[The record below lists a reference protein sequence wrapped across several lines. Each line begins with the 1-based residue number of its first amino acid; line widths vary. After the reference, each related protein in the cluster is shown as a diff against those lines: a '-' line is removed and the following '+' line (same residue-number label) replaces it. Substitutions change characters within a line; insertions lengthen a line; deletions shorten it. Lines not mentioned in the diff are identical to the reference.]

1 MEQELLVGK
10 VAELST
16 GLAAILEAAE
26 EKKNNLEQ
34 FVEKELSTVL
44 GIVSFLWAAGLKL
57 VNEQEN

>member
-44 GIVSFLWAAGLKL
+44 GIVSFL
-57 VNEQEN
+57 